1 MFSKKNPQKLSSND
15 LRSSRYGVPLV
26 TVQDPQNVVAEQFRV
41 LRANI
46 DFAAASLKNFK
57 TVLFTS
63 AEMSDGKSTAAQNL
77 AVTWAQTGKRSVK
90 LLARIFIIK

>member
-1 MFSKKNPQKLSSND
+1 MFSKKNPQKLSAKV

-46 DFAAASLKNFK
+46 DFAAASLKI
-57 TVLFTS
+57 S
-63 AEMSDGKSTAAQNL
+63 
-77 AVTWAQTGKRSVK
+77 K
-90 LLARIFIIK
+90 LSSSLVQKCPMASQLPLKI